1 MEYYQLAV
9 EAGPG
14 YAEAH
19 CNMGVILKEQ
29 GCLEEAIQAYQR
41 ALAAAPNFTIVHT
54 NLAIALTELGTRA
67 KLAGVRLRGTAS
79 GIASRMPSPLR
90 LS

>member
-1 MEYYQLAV
+1 MGYYQLAV
-9 EAGPG
+9 DAGPG

-29 GCLEEAIQAYQR
+29 GCLEEAIQAYER
-41 ALAAAPNFTIVHT
+41 ALTAAPNFSIVHT

-67 KLAGVRLRGTAS
+67 KLAGALLWGAVFVTA
-79 GIASRMPSPLR
+79 
-90 LS
+90 

>member
-9 EAGPG
+9 GAGPG

-19 CNMGVILKEQ
+19 CNMGVIFKEQ
-29 GCLEEAIQAYQR
+29 GCLEEAIEAYER
-41 ALAAAPNFTIVHT
+41 ALAAAPNFSIVHT

-67 KLAGVRLRGTAS
+67 KLSGLDLRPAE
-79 GIASRMPSPLR
+79 P
-90 LS
+90 